1 MFRLI
6 RIGLGLSLLLLIS
19 PASVRA
25 QGWGWEMW
33 GGWSQTPEGAL
44 AQGMGHYYTGAGIFN
59 EKTAIADSINLD
71 TLIRWNESMFQA
83 NQEAGRRR
91 VQRQRENSANNRA
104 QNNAIIA
111 RIRDNPTAR
120 DVEMGDAIN
129 AAVDQLTDPRISSSA
144 LKIAS
149 APVEAS
155 VIADIPFRNASEAVT
170 IVLSQVRAVTK
181 WPAALEGERFAEDKK
196 VFEELVD
203 KAIKED
209 DEGDISPDTLKRGHD
224 FISALRAKLAA
235 APLEGTKAR
244 EDASR
249 FVKTF
254 AGLVRLLERP
264 DTTAA
269 FTELRKVQTTS
280 LSNLIAF
287 MEIYNL
293 RFGQATTPRQ
303 RLIYRDLFAQIDA
316 VRDRVV
322 KDATID
328 ETAAALPDPG
338 AATDFFGKLFLDSA
352 SEKTNK

>member
-1 MFRLI
+1 
-6 RIGLGLSLLLLIS
+6 
-19 PASVRA
+19 
-25 QGWGWEMW
+25 
-33 GGWSQTPEGAL
+33 
-44 AQGMGHYYTGAGIFN
+44 MGHYYTGAGIFN

-71 TLIRWNESMFQA
+71 TLTRWNEYMFQA

-181 WPAALEGERFAEDKK
+181 WPAALEGERYAEDKK
-196 VFEELVD
+196 AFEELVD
-203 KAIKED
+203 RAIKED
-209 DEGDISPDTLKRGHD
+209 DEGDISADTLKRGHD
-224 FISALRAKLAA
+224 FINALRAKLAA
-235 APLEGTKAR
+235 APPEGTKAR

-264 DTTAA
+264 DTTEA
-269 FTELRKVQTTS
+269 FNQLRKVQTTS

-303 RLIYRDLFAQIDA
+303 RSIYRDLFAQIDA

-328 ETAAALPDPG
+328 ETATALSDPG
-338 AATDFFGKLFLDSA
+338 AVTDFFGKLFLDSA

>member
-6 RIGLGLSLLLLIS
+6 RIALGLSLLLLVAPGS
-19 PASVRA
+19 AHA
-25 QGWGWEMW
+25 QMWGWEMW

-71 TLIRWNESMFQA
+71 TLIRWNDYMHQA
-83 NQEAGRRR
+83 SLEAARRTVER
-91 VQRQRENSANNRA
+91 RRENSANNKA
-104 QNNAIIA
+104 QNNAIIK

-144 LKIAS
+144 LRIAS
-149 APVEAS
+149 VPVEAS

-170 IVLSQVRAVTK
+170 IVLSQLRAAKK
-181 WPAALEGERFAEDKK
+181 WPAALEEERFAQDKK
-196 VFEELVD
+196 VFEELVE

-209 DEGDISPDTLKRGHD
+209 DEGDISPDTLKQGHD
-224 FISALRAKLAA
+224 FINALRAKLAA
-235 APLEGTKAR
+235 APLEGTRAR

-264 DTTAA
+264 DTTEA
-269 FTELRKVQTTS
+269 FNQLRKVQTTP

-303 RLIYRDLFAQIDA
+303 RQIYRDLFAQIDA

-322 KDATID
+322 K
-328 ETAAALPDPG
+328 EVKPEESAALPDPA